1 MPGLTLYPAIDLL
14 GGRSVRLLQ
23 GDAAGSG
30 VFDADPLA
38 VARRWQEAG
47 AQWLHVVDLD
57 GALAGEPRQLAVV
70 RAIADATGLPMQVG
84 GGLRTEAS
92 VEAALA
98 AGAARVLL
106 DTAALGDATL
116 LGRCL
121 ERWNERI
128 AVAVDSRGG
137 RVTAAGWLEMA
148 SVSAADAAVYLAG
161 SGVRTLVFTNVAP
174 DGAFAGVDTAMLGEL
189 RPSLPDTR
197 LIAAGDIASLDDVRA
212 LARAGLDGA
221 VLGRVLYDDTL
232 SLADALHA
240 ARALA
245 HEAEEAS
252 GAADAARAVSVA
264 DAATDAP

>member
-14 GGRSVRLLQ
+14 GGRCMRLRQ
-23 GDAAGSG
+23 GDVTGAE
-30 VFDADPLA
+30 VFDDDPAA
-38 VARRWQEAG
+38 VAARWREAG

-70 RAIADATGLPMQVG
+70 RAIVDAIGLPVQVG
-84 GGLRTEAS
+84 GGLRVEAS

-106 DTAALGDATL
+106 DTAALGDTAL

-128 AVAVDSRGG
+128 AVSVDSRGG

-148 SVSAADAAVYLAG
+148 GVSAADVAVYLAG
-161 SGVRTLVFTNVAP
+161 SGVRTLLFTDLAP
-174 DGAFAGVDTAMLGEL
+174 DGTLAGVDTAMLREL

-197 LIAAGDIASLDDVRA
+197 LIAAGGIASLDDLRA

-221 VLGRVLYDDTL
+221 VLGRALYEGTL
-232 SLADALHA
+232 SLAGALHA
-240 ARALA
+240 VR
-245 HEAEEAS
+245 EVTREAS
-252 GAADAARAVSVA
+252 NAGAAVDAL
-264 DAATDAP
+264 DTTDTTEAP